1 MVRRLLMILVCCTL
15 LGLGSLI
22 ARSGCPQ
29 SHRWA
34 MEWEEVAEASTFR
47 DALGRAVIVNGTP
60 RRIVSLAPSV
70 TEILYYLGLGDRV
83 VGVTTFSNYPPQ
95 AALKPKVGSYAHL
108 NVERILELSPDLVI
122 GTKDGNDPNVVGLI
136 EQAGI
141 QVYIVNPRHVEDV
154 SQTLRSISAVCGIS
168 KRGAKLAKLLSR
180 RVKRVREMVAGLPK
194 PVVFL
199 QINLKPII
207 SVGRD
212 AIHNDV
218 IRLAGG
224 INMMQDA
231 PNTYPTVSLE
241 EVLARKPDVIIISCM
256 ERGGRF
262 EKAKKAWMQWDSIPA
277 VRNHKVYLVDSDI
290 LDRPAP
296 RIIEGVETVAEL
308 LHPEL
313 KGRLTKLIWK

>member
-1 MVRRLLMILVCCTL
+1 MKARISCQIVQQMDLFKSTKRWILLLVVVVCALVSPC
-15 LGLGSLI
+15 LGSQ
-22 ARSGCPQ
+22 RF
-29 SHRWA
+29 
-34 MEWEEVAEASTFR
+34 M
-47 DALGRAVIVNGTP
+47 DALGRPVVLDRPPA
-60 RRIVSLAPSV
+60 RIVSLAPSI

-122 GTKDGNDPNVVGLI
+122 GTKDGNDPNVVGLL

-141 QVYIVNPRHVEDV
+141 QVYIVNPRHVQDV
-154 SQTLRSISAVCGIS
+154 AQTLRSIGSVCGIS
-168 KRGAKLAKLLSR
+168 KRGTELAQLLSR
-180 RVKRVREMVAGLPK
+180 RVRRVQQLVAGLPK

-262 EKAKKAWMQWDSIPA
+262 EKAKEAWMQWNSIPA
-277 VRNHKVYLVDSDI
+277 VRHHRVYLVDSDI

-296 RIIEGVETVAEL
+296 RIIKGLETVAEL
-308 LHPEL
+308 LHPQL
-313 KGRLTKLIWK
+313 KGRFSKLTWK